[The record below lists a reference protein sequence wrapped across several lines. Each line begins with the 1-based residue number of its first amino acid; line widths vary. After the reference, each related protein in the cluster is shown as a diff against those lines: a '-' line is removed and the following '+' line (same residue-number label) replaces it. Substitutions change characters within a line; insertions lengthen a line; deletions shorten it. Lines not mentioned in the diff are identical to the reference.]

1 MMMRRRMQPQQRTS
15 EQLAR
20 LYATQ
25 GRCPKCEIVLTWDSR
40 DVPGHITKGQLACP
54 DCGSVLLRTNS
65 HSLLARV
72 SKNPKPVAAPHYKS
86 ESVPVGVEACKAGAC
101 LCDTRCPGSPLPGE
115 PYEDE
120 HDEPRRYGFSGGED
134 FARGT

>member
-1 MMMRRRMQPQQRTS
+1 MFRRRMPAQQRTT

-25 GRCPKCEIVLTWDSR
+25 GRCPKCNVVLTWDSR

-65 HSLLARV
+65 HSPLARV
-72 SKNPKPVAAPHYKS
+72 SKKPKPVAAPHYKS
-86 ESVPVGVEACKAGAC
+86 EHGPAGVEACKARTC
-101 LCDTRCPGSPLPGE
+101 MCDTRCPGSPLPGE
-115 PYEDE
+115 
-120 HDEPRRYGFSGGED
+120 D
-134 FARGT
+134 FARDT